1 MTISIRNVSKTFN
14 SAKGDVLAVA
24 DVSLHIAPGEFV
36 SILGPSGCGKSTLL
50 MMMAGLEPMSSG
62 VIDVDDTPVLNPRRD
77 FGLIFQDPTLL
88 PWLTAEQNV
97 LFPVKMMRLDVDAY
111 RERARELLK
120 RVGLGDAMDR
130 RPVEMSGGMRQR
142 VALCRSLIHDPAK
155 IFMDE
160 PFSALDAL
168 TRDEMAHVLLAL
180 WDRDAGNKTRIGI
193 FVTHSIRE
201 AVLLS
206 DRVVVMAKRPSRV
219 CADVAIDFERP
230 RPPGIQD
237 SAQFNAMVA
246 ELRQYI
252 EPSIH

>member
-1 MTISIRNVSKTFN
+1 MTISVRSVSKTFD
-14 SAKGDVLAVA
+14 SPKGDVLAVA
-24 DVSLHIAPGEFV
+24 NVNLNIAPGEFV

-50 MMMAGLEPMSSG
+50 MMMAGLEPTSSG
-62 VIDVDDTPVLNPRRD
+62 GIDVDSMPVLEPRRD

-97 LFPVKMMRLDVDAY
+97 LFPIRMMRLDVGAY
-111 RERARELLK
+111 RTRARELLK
-120 RVGLGDAMDR
+120 RVGLEDAIDR
-130 RPVEMSGGMRQR
+130 RPAEMSGGMRQR

-168 TRDEMAHVLLAL
+168 TREEMAHVLLGL
-180 WDRDAGNKTRIGI
+180 WDRDQGNRTRIGV

-206 DRVVVMAKRPSRV
+206 DRVIVMGKRPSNVR
-219 CADVAIDFERP
+219 ADIAIDFARP
-230 RPPGIQD
+230 RSTEIQE
-237 SAQFNAMVA
+237 SSQFNALVA
-246 ELRQYI
+246 ELRQHI

>member
-1 MTISIRNVSKTFN
+1 MTISVRSVSKTFN
-14 SAKGDVLAVA
+14 SAKGNVLAVT
-24 DVSLHIAPGEFV
+24 DVNLNIAPGEFV

-50 MMMAGLEPMSSG
+50 LMMAGLEPTSSG
-62 VIDVDDTPVLNPRRD
+62 VINVDSVPVLEPRRD

-97 LFPVKMMRLDVDAY
+97 LFPIRMMRLDVNAY
-111 RERARELLK
+111 RDRARELLK
-120 RVGLGDAMDR
+120 RVGLADAIDR
-130 RPVEMSGGMRQR
+130 RPAEMSGGMRQR

-168 TRDEMAHVLLAL
+168 TREEMAHVLLAL
-180 WDRDAGNKTRIGI
+180 WDGEQGSKTRLGV

-206 DRVVVMAKRPSRV
+206 DRVIVMGKRPSKVRI
-219 CADVAIDFERP
+219 DLAIDFPRP
-230 RPPGIQD
+230 RSAAIQET
-237 SAQFNAMVA
+237 SQFNALVA
-246 ELRQYI
+246 ELRRHI